1 MTPRT
6 FFLMCHRKERRE
18 RERGRMR
25 NKIGD
30 EKSLICGSIFYR
42 SRFAPIFKDG
52 RNVIFDFTDE
62 FMVEGE
68 FNLEQEMKEKKRL
81 SQKVKE
87 AKEKRKAKRAICH
100 WRG

>member
-52 RNVIFDFTDE
+52 RNVIFDFMDE

-68 FNLEQEMKEKKRL
+68 KKVIPK
-81 SQKVKE
+81 SK
-87 AKEKRKAKRAICH
+87 
-100 WRG
+100 GG

>member
-1 MTPRT
+1 
-6 FFLMCHRKERRE
+6 MCHRKERRE

-52 RNVIFDFTDE
+52 RNVIFDFMDE

-68 FNLEQEMKEKKRL
+68 KKVIPK
-81 SQKVKE
+81 SK
-87 AKEKRKAKRAICH
+87 
-100 WRG
+100 GG

>member
-6 FFLMCHRKERRE
+6 FFLMCHRKERRA

-68 FNLEQEMKEKKRL
+68 KKVIPK
-81 SQKVKE
+81 SK
-87 AKEKRKAKRAICH
+87 
-100 WRG
+100 GG

>member
-6 FFLMCHRKERRE
+6 FFLMCHRKER

-52 RNVIFDFTDE
+52 RNVIFDFMDE

-68 FNLEQEMKEKKRL
+68 KKVIPK
-81 SQKVKE
+81 SK
-87 AKEKRKAKRAICH
+87 
-100 WRG
+100 GG